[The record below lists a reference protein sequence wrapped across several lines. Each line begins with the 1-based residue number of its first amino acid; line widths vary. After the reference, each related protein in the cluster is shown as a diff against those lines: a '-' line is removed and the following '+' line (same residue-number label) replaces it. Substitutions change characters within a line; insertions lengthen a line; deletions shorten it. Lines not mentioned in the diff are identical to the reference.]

1 MTELALMTV
10 EITVTD
16 RDSHGFGLGGPKE
29 QARAMAT
36 GLAQRLNMAPPADGC
51 LLNVSMTA
59 AELRPIVEWIKEQF
73 PQLGFCPLTEKP
85 YHWPRR
91 SHHGAFSAL
100 VLLKMFRSMTI

>member
-16 RDSHGFGLGGPKE
+16 RDSQGFGLGGPKE

-36 GLAQRLNMAPPADGC
+36 ALAQRLNMAPPADGC

-59 AELRPIVEWIKEQF
+59 AELRPIVGVDQR
-73 PQLGFCPLTEKP
+73 TV
-85 YHWPRR
+85 
-91 SHHGAFSAL
+91 SSAW
-100 VLLKMFRSMTI
+100 VLSTQREALAIGQGEVTVALFRSW